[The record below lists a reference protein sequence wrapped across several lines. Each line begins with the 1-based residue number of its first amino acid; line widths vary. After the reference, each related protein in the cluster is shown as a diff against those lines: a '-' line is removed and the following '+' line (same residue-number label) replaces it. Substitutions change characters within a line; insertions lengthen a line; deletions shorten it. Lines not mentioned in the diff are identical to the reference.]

1 MSSIG
6 KLGAHVKQSHHA
18 IMVGCVDPTPGEQ
31 STRAVST
38 LALLRVLASARLPIL
53 PPPVLPPPVPAAAAE
68 TAGAP
73 ASSAPGAEKGV
84 QPSLDPGWVS
94 VPVVDE
100 EIRHLL
106 DGVRRLVTF

>member
-1 MSSIG
+1 
-6 KLGAHVKQSHHA
+6 
-18 IMVGCVDPTPGEQ
+18 MVGCVDPTPGEQ

-73 ASSAPGAEKGV
+73 ASSAPGLRKV
-84 QPSLDPGWVS
+84 SSPRSIPG
-94 VPVVDE
+94 
-100 EIRHLL
+100 
-106 DGVRRLVTF
+106 G